1 MHYYRGYTGT
11 VKTIQTTNDKSITA
25 EHRYFSGQSGLI
37 VVLEHANRKEYEL
50 FFVSKNPN
58 NRYIFPDTGELM
70 EADGLLTF
78 KTREKTYVFQTDPL
92 EKPCIPEYEF
102 LFLIDET
109 LSIIED
115 HYHDAKSGTF
125 KLKPLPKGFNLNSF
139 HARFCRETSTR
150 MLEKRYPTTIE

>member
-11 VKTIQTTNDKSITA
+11 VKTIYKTNDKSITA

-37 VVLEHANRKEYEL
+37 VILEHANRKDYEL

-58 NRYIFPDTGELM
+58 GRYIFPDTGELM
-70 EADGLLTF
+70 EEDGLLTF
-78 KTREKTYVFQTDPL
+78 KTREKTYTFQTDPL
-92 EKPCIPEYEF
+92 EKPCIPEHEF

-115 HYHDAKSGTF
+115 HYHDAKRGTF
-125 KLKPLPKGFNLNSF
+125 KLKPLPRGFNFRSF
-139 HARFCRETSTR
+139 HAKFCRETSIR